1 MCGPGEMS
9 SRLSGK
15 DFSDPMSQIDR
26 EAITVVSGLPR
37 SGTSMLMKM
46 LEAGGLEPLTDGVRS
61 ADEDNPKGYYE
72 FERVKQLAD
81 DRSWL
86 SQAQGRAVKIISAL
100 LQHLPGNFSYS
111 VIFLR
116 RKLAQVLASQ
126 REMLIRRGEPT
137 DAVSDER
144 MAGLFR
150 AHLRKVENWMET
162 QPNVR
167 VLYVDYN
174 EILKEPLEQA
184 RRIDRFLGNALD
196 VARMARVVDRSLY
209 RQRE

>member
-1 MCGPGEMS
+1 MS